1 MFPAIYRTLCDEIKR
16 KTNVE
21 RQPKNFAELC
31 AERSIGRES
40 FQQFLD
46 DVKPATE
53 FDSALTEALSRLQSE
68 DVAFDEVRQIREAC
82 NLYEIERMDSTNL
95 VLRKA
100 RDAIVK
106 AVAKIRKNGSMPPR
120 LADAIAFVALVVEK
134 QTSVIAT
141 VKSSQYRSAMI
152 LMALYG
158 F

>member
-1 MFPAIYRTLCDEIKR
+1 MRLSEKPTSNGSQRISLSYVQNALSAAKASSSS
-16 KTNVE
+16 V
-21 RQPKNFAELC
+21 
-31 AERSIGRES
+31 
-40 FQQFLD
+40 D